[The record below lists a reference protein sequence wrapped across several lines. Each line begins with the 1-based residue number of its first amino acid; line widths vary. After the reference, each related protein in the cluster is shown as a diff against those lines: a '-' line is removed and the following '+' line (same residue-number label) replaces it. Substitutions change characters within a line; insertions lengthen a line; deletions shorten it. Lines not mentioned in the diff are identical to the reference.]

1 MGMELGLGGK
11 VLSQGTTDEYAG
23 QTDCHR
29 DDSMPQARA
38 FRSQRFLSRTGV
50 EEFRNPKL
58 YRDKHKRCGQKEDKQ
73 AVDLPRKQTE
83 PQRNHEKIPFTPTGL
98 AVALD

>member
-11 VLSQGTTDEYAG
+11 VLSLGTTDEYAG
-23 QTDCHR
+23 QADCHR

-38 FRSQRFLSRTGV
+38 LRSQRFLSRTGV

-58 YRDKHKRCGQKEDKQ
+58 CPGKHKRRGQKEDKQ
-73 AVDLPRKQTE
+73 AVDLARKQTE
-83 PQRNHEKIPFTPTGL
+83 PQRNREEIPFTPTGL
-98 AVALD
+98 AVALG